1 MSARK
6 TFKRLLYCFVA
17 AFILVV
23 IPACAW
29 IVYRTWPRPLQ
40 LSAEPRFPAPAIRA
54 GRLVLPCS
62 PAVAAAEV
70 ATFND
75 QLEAFLRFEY
85 LRGRDPESAPQV
97 LLTATHTEKGPS
109 YKIFI
114 LLENDLLTAIPRLT
128 QLESRGLIP
137 RYELITWSSK
147 EFDYYR
153 QQSQMFDSAYD
164 VPTKQKL
171 ETLSSFQLL
180 PALSQFLIFKSQTDV
195 RVTQGSAPTPLPLT
209 GEQAISLASDILLVA
224 NFYSLPLDY
233 FLGVGAMENNYMDAN
248 GDLTHAV
255 WKKRAQRGDIVLQ
268 RRRKRVLVSNY
279 SIGTWQISRETL
291 RYAHQLYLKD
301 KRNYDSLPA
310 RLQPSRELDLN
321 SFNDQVLTTYAGLL
335 LRDLLDHFD
344 GDVDKAIGAY
354 NGGVRTPNPA
364 YASGVKNVAEYARR
378 VLEHATVLDKQP
390 PAGMK
395 LAKGQLLPANPPEP
409 LPWWIIDP

>member
-54 GRLVLPCS
+54 GRLVLPYS

>member
-54 GRLVLPCS
+54 GRLVLPYS

-85 LRGRDPESAPQV
+85 LRGRESAPQV

-114 LLENDLLTAIPRLT
+114 LLENDLLTAVPRLT

-291 RYAHQLYLKD
+291 RYA
-301 KRNYDSLPA
+301 
-310 RLQPSRELDLN
+310 
-321 SFNDQVLTTYAGLL
+321 
-335 LRDLLDHFD
+335 
-344 GDVDKAIGAY
+344 
-354 NGGVRTPNPA
+354 
-364 YASGVKNVAEYARR
+364 
-378 VLEHATVLDKQP
+378 
-390 PAGMK
+390 
-395 LAKGQLLPANPPEP
+395 
-409 LPWWIIDP
+409 

>member
-54 GRLVLPCS
+54 GRLVLPYS

-114 LLENDLLTAIPRLT
+114 LLENDLLTAVPRLT

>member
-1 MSARK
+1 MSARRI
-6 TFKRLLYCFVA
+6 FKRLLYCFVV
-17 AFILVV
+17 AFFLVV
-23 IPACAW
+23 LPACAW

-40 LSAEPRFPAPAIRA
+40 LSTEPRFPAPAIRA
-54 GRLVLPCS
+54 GRLVLPYS

-97 LLTATHTEKGPS
+97 LLTATHTGKGPS

-114 LLENDLLTAIPRLT
+114 LLENDLLTAVPRLT

-195 RVTQGSAPTPLPLT
+195 RVTQGSVPTPLPLT
-209 GEQAISLASDILLVA
+209 REQATSLASDILLVA

-301 KRNYDSLPA
+301 RRNYDALPA
-310 RLQPSRELDLN
+310 RLQPPRELDLN
-321 SFNDQVLTTYAGLL
+321 SFDDQVLTTYAGLL

-395 LAKGQLLPANPPEP
+395 LTKGQPLPANPPEP
-409 LPWWIIDP
+409 QPWWIIDP